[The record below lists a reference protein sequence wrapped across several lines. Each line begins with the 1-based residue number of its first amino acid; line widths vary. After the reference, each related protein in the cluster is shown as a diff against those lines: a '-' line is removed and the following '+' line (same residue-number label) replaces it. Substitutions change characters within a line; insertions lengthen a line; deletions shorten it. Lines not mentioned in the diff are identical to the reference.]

1 MSATA
6 AAGVAQLKQGMKAMW
21 MAGDFGQIAKHSE
34 KGAEELVSRLN
45 IQPGNKMLDVACG
58 TGNLAIPAARRTAKV
73 TGIDIA
79 SNLLAQARQRAAA
92 EGLDAKFEEGDAEQ
106 LAAGAGE
113 FDVVMSMF
121 GAMFAPQP
129 EKVAA
134 ELIRVCRSG
143 GTIAMANWTREGFV
157 GESFAIGARYVAPPE
172 GIPSPLLW
180 GDESVVKQRL
190 GGGTSEVRTTKREL
204 LLDYPFRPKDVVQ
217 FFRDYFGPTQMTF
230 SRLDINGQQEY
241 AAAMEKL
248 WNERNESPGGGTRVR
263 AEYLEVIARRA

>member
-45 IQPGNKMLDVACG
+45 IQQGNKVLDVACG
-58 TGNLAIPAARRTAKV
+58 TGNLTIPAARRGAKV

-157 GESFAIGARYVAPPE
+157 GESFAIGARFVTPPE

-190 GGGTSEVRTTKREL
+190 GGGTSEVRTIKRDSGEVL
-204 LLDYPFRPKDVVQ
+204 GA
-217 FFRDYFGPTQMTF
+217 FG
-230 SRLDINGQQEY
+230 RNGRMAGEFHWVHNLAIDSKGNIYTTEVDTGKRAQKFLFKGDMVLRKR
-241 AAAMEKL
+241 AASK
-248 WNERNESPGGGTRVR
+248 
-263 AEYLEVIARRA
+263 